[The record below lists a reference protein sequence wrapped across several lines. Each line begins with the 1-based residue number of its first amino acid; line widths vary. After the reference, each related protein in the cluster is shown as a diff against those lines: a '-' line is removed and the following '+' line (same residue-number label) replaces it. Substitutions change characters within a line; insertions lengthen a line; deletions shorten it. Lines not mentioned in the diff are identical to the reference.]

1 MEYRIFDIWRYFIV
15 VLLEYG
21 FYFSFKSFIS
31 KIRVVLG
38 GIVFSV
44 KEIIDDVIWLMYN
57 VKSFIGL
64 NVF

>member
-21 FYFSFKSFIS
+21 FYFSFKSFIL

-44 KEIIDDVIWLMYN
+44 KEIIDDVI
-57 VKSFIGL
+57 
-64 NVF
+64 

>member
-44 KEIIDDVIWLMYN
+44 KEIVDDVYDKCIM
-57 VKSFIGL
+57 
-64 NVF
+64 